1 MPVALTRTRSG
12 RGVVTA
18 SVNEVVENE
27 NGSREEE
34 DDSDLTGAFVV
45 GGVVPA
51 GQDSNVSIMGELSV
65 PTLQDDDTN
74 EEDETVLS
82 SVTGG
87 SNDGEIVRPTICL
100 TTPTPATLDDA
111 MTIINKL
118 VADNKTLRKMDKEH
132 RDKVSIFCTEKLS
145 RKRTGRGKNKFKDVM
160 KNLTSEETHY
170 LLKIDELL
178 TELIFPQ
185 AHFLLDKWH
194 IWSTEETSFCYLF
207 LKKAGWDAYPATYN
221 SMADYWV
228 HFVAPRIN
236 YKYTIRRGNLG
247 TRVKAAFNGLSLC
260 YLMIG
265 TIVLNICLTDPN
277 HLFCILIYNYQA
289 RQPWIVR

>member
-1 MPVALTRTRSG
+1 
-12 RGVVTA
+12 
-18 SVNEVVENE
+18 
-27 NGSREEE
+27 
-34 DDSDLTGAFVV
+34 
-45 GGVVPA
+45 
-51 GQDSNVSIMGELSV
+51 
-65 PTLQDDDTN
+65 
-74 EEDETVLS
+74 
-82 SVTGG
+82 
-87 SNDGEIVRPTICL
+87 
-100 TTPTPATLDDA
+100 
-111 MTIINKL
+111 
-118 VADNKTLRKMDKEH
+118 MDKEH
-132 RDKVSIFCTEKLS
+132 QDKVSIFCTENIS
-145 RKRTGRGKNKFKDVM
+145 RKRTGRGKNKFKEAM
-160 KNLTSEETHY
+160 KNLTIEETHY
-170 LLKIDELL
+170 LIKIDEIL

-185 AHFLLDKWH
+185 AHFLMDKWH
-194 IWSTEETSFCYLF
+194 IWSTDESSFCYLF
-207 LKKAGWDAYPATYN
+207 LKKAGWRKYPGTYN